1 VVTYQDRLRSD
12 FVLVRLQ
19 LRPNSKPPRGNWKEV
34 CSRSLELLER
44 CVYLDKDLVLP
55 PVAISGPE
63 QSYFVVAS
71 TDLERAEIMMTRI
84 RGQLGNLPELNAA
97 GTFEVSASAI
107 RVREA
112 STSGS
117 LQKQL
122 EELSATVAEMVR
134 AALGFVN
141 SRESE
146 TAGA

>member
-1 VVTYQDRLRSD
+1 
-12 FVLVRLQ
+12 
-19 LRPNSKPPRGNWKEV
+19 
-34 CSRSLELLER
+34 
-44 CVYLDKDLVLP
+44 
-55 PVAISGPE
+55 
-63 QSYFVVAS
+63 VVAS